1 MESGTQVTESGDICL
16 RFNSLHFSSS
26 SSSKD
31 KMGVASI
38 CKYTQ
43 KTHHQA
49 VS

>member
-16 RFNSLHFSSS
+16 RINLLRFS

-43 KTHHQA
+43 KTDHQA

>member
-16 RFNSLHFSSS
+16 RFNLLHFSS

-38 CKYTQ
+38 RKYTQ

>member
-1 MESGTQVTESGDICL
+1 MESGTQVTKSGDMCL
-16 RFNSLHFSSS
+16 RINLLRF

-43 KTHHQA
+43 KTDHQA